1 MTEKFTLKQI
11 RNVKGVT
18 QKQLAEVVGITER
31 TMNNYENNVNALQ
44 NADYIIIYRIAKAL
58 DVRVSDIFLG
68 TDSEKPKQNI

>member
-44 NADYIIIYRIAKAL
+44 NADYIIIYRIANAL
-58 DVRVSDIFLG
+58 DVRFSDIFLG